1 MHDPFDASTIIF
13 ALLALFVLWKLRS
26 VLGTRSGEEKPP
38 GQNSLFGGGQA
49 KGGQVQGGQVTN
61 DNKVVPLPGAAP
73 RLGAAPTV
81 APPPPPDPER
91 WKAYAEPGSRVANG
105 LDAIAA
111 ADPGFDLDQFIA
123 GAKTAYEM
131 IVTAFATGDR
141 ELLARLLDKD
151 VYASFASATE
161 ARASRGESLM
171 TKVTSIDKTGVF
183 DAAVR
188 DGTLQITLRF
198 VASLVT
204 ATHDKE
210 GKLIDG
216 DPDKTVNMVD
226 LWTFARPAGSRDPN
240 WKLVATQTGH

>member
-1 MHDPFDASTIIF
+1 MQDASTIIF
-13 ALLALFVLWKLRS
+13 AILALFVLWKLRS
-26 VLGTRSGEEKPP
+26 VLGTRNGAEKPP
-38 GQNSLFGGGQA
+38 AQNSLFRSGQA
-49 KGGQVQGGQVTN
+49 NGGQVDGQVTN
-61 DNKVVPLPGAAP
+61 DNKVVTLPGAAP
-73 RLGAAPTV
+73 RPGAV
-81 APPPPPDPER
+81 PPPLPDPER

-111 ADPGFDLDQFIA
+111 IDPGFNLDQFIT

-141 ELLARLLDKD
+141 ELLGRLLDKD
-151 VYASFASATE
+151 VYESFASAVD

-171 TKVTSIDKTGVF
+171 TKVVSIDKTGVF

-188 DGTLQITLRF
+188 EGTLQITLRF

-204 ATHDKE
+204 ATHDKD

-216 DPDKTVNMVD
+216 DPEKPVNMVD

>member
-1 MHDPFDASTIIF
+1 MQPTPRPSFSRI
-13 ALLALFVLWKLRS
+13 LALFVLWKLRS
-26 VLGTRSGEEKPP
+26 VLGTRNGAEKPP
-38 GQNSLFGGGQA
+38 AQNSLFRSGQA
-49 KGGQVQGGQVTN
+49 NGGQVDGQVTN
-61 DNKVVPLPGAAP
+61 DNKVVTLPGAAP
-73 RLGAAPTV
+73 RPGAV
-81 APPPPPDPER
+81 PPPLPDPER

-111 ADPGFDLDQFIA
+111 TDPGFNLDQFIT

-141 ELLARLLDKD
+141 ELLGRLLDKD
-151 VYASFASATE
+151 VYESFASAVD

-171 TKVTSIDKTGVF
+171 TKVVSIDKTGVF

-188 DGTLQITLRF
+188 EGTLQITLRF

-204 ATHDKE
+204 ATHDKD

-216 DPDKTVNMVD
+216 DPEKPVNMVD

>member
-1 MHDPFDASTIIF
+1 MHDPFDPSTIIF

-26 VLGTRSGEEKPP
+26 VLGTRNGAEKPP
-38 GQNSLFGGGQA
+38 AQNPLFRAGQANGGQI
-49 KGGQVQGGQVTN
+49 TN
-61 DNKVVPLPGAAP
+61 DNKVVPLPGAASP
-73 RLGAAPTV
+73 PSNAAP
-81 APPPPPDPER
+81 ALPDPDR

-111 ADPGFDLDQFIA
+111 ADPGFNLDQFIT

-141 ELLARLLDKD
+141 ELLARLLDKE
-151 VYASFASATE
+151 VYESFAGAIE
-161 ARASRGESLM
+161 ARAGRGESLM
-171 TKVTSIDKTGVF
+171 TKVASIDKTGVF

-188 DGTLQITLRF
+188 DGMLQITLRF

-204 ATHDKE
+204 ATHDKD

-216 DPDKTVNMVD
+216 DPDNTVNMVD
-226 LWTFARPAGSRDPN
+226 LWTFARPAASRDPN
-240 WKLVATQTGH
+240 WKLIATQTGH

>member
-26 VLGTRSGEEKPP
+26 VLGTRNGEDKPP
-38 GQNSLFGGGQA
+38 AQNAAFRSAPG
-49 KGGQVQGGQVTN
+49 TN
-61 DNKVVPLPGAAP
+61 DNKIVPLPGAAP
-73 RLGAAPTV
+73 RPVPAS
-81 APPPPPDPER
+81 PPDPER

-111 ADPGFDLDQFIA
+111 ADPGFNLDQFIS

-141 ELLARLLDKD
+141 ELLARLLDKE
-151 VYASFASATE
+151 VYDSFASAIE
-161 ARASRGESLM
+161 ARAGRGESLM
-171 TKVTSIDKTGVF
+171 TKVAAIDKTGVF
-183 DAAVR
+183 DAAAR
-188 DGTLQITLRF
+188 DGTVQITLRF

-216 DPDKTVNMVD
+216 DPDKPITMVD
-226 LWTFARPAGSRDPN
+226 LWTFARPAGARDPN

>member
-1 MHDPFDASTIIF
+1 MHDPFDPSTIIF

-26 VLGTRSGEEKPP
+26 VLGTRNGAEKPP
-38 GQNSLFGGGQA
+38 AQNSLFRAGQANGGQI
-49 KGGQVQGGQVTN
+49 TN

-73 RLGAAPTV
+73 PPSSAPQ
-81 APPPPPDPER
+81 ALPDPDR

-105 LDAIAA
+105 LDAIVA

-151 VYASFASATE
+151 VYASFAGAIE

-171 TKVTSIDKTGVF
+171 TKVASIDKTGVF

-204 ATHDKE
+204 ATHDKD